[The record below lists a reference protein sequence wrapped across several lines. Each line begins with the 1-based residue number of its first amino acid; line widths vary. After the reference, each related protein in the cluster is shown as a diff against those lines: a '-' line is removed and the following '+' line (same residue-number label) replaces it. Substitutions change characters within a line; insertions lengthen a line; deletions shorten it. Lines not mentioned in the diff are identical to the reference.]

1 MRQPRLK
8 LDSREGQAYYHC
20 ISRVVD
26 RRFIFGSNE
35 KEQFVHWMYAY
46 AQFCGVHIRTYC
58 IMSNHFH
65 ILVEVPQRPAV
76 LPTDDELFRLYA
88 AVHGEEDAEFKRK
101 ELEILSEEQRQAWRD
116 GLYLSLIHI

>member
-8 LDSREGQAYYHC
+8 LDSRIGQAYYHC

-46 AQFCGVHIRTYC
+46 AQFCGLHILTYC

-76 LPTDDELFRLYA
+76 LPNDEELLRLYA
-88 AVHGEEDAEFKRK
+88 VVHGE
-101 ELEILSEEQRQAWRD
+101 
-116 GLYLSLIHI
+116 IHRARPFVLTCLLFLPNFRACASPV